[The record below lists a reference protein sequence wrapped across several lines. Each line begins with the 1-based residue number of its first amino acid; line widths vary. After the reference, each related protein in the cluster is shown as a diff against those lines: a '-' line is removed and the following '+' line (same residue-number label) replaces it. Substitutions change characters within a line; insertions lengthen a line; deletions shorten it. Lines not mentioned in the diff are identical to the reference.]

1 LSRTEGVELDGI
13 YICESG
19 VSTAAAATSRYV
31 VERQLRLTQST
42 PRLRIVSTN
51 RDLHLPVATAK
62 ISLVCYF

>member
-51 RDLHLPVATAK
+51 REK
-62 ISLVCYF
+62 